1 MNWNYAYTPKIWPS
15 FFTVLLL
22 IALAVYSGR
31 RRNVPGATWLMIVCI
46 IGAAWA
52 TCWGME
58 AAALNLATR
67 IIWVKV
73 QGVLNCPIVT
83 TITCFFLE
91 YAWPGRWLTRRNL
104 ILLSIPCLLVLGL
117 ALTNDL
123 YHLLWLGFTYDDR
136 TIPLRSP
143 INWMFVA
150 YAFVGLELLNVIVF
164 VWLFR
169 RSPQHRWPVVLM
181 LIGQIVGR
189 LAYILDATR
198 VLHSALPI
206 NVLGMDFEFLLYS
219 IGLYGFSIL
228 DPIPLARQ
236 TAIEQLQT
244 GMLVLDPQGRVV
256 SSNPAALAILGLSL
270 KRLLNCSIQELL
282 PAWTQLPRDLQ
293 NAGAD
298 RVEISLGTG
307 PETRCYQLEASALKD
322 WRGLEVGRLL
332 LLQDV
337 TDQRRAQ
344 AQMMEQQKV
353 VAALHERE
361 TLARELHDSLGQ
373 VLGYISLQAQAIR
386 KRAHDGRT
394 DSIETQLTRLAEV
407 AQEAHKDIRE
417 SIINLKTGPVEG
429 WSFFAT
435 LRGHLAGYQEHYGI
449 RAELAI
455 PEGLTEDLFE
465 TGATAQ
471 LLRVI
476 QEALTNTR
484 KHGRASCV
492 QVAFAC
498 EGGRAQIV
506 VADDGCGFDPNQM
519 TEGGES
525 HFGLAFMRERM
536 EQIGGH
542 LRIISQPGAGT
553 RVEIEVPVV
562 KGERRWQDEGL
573 AR

>member
-1 MNWNYAYTPKIWPS
+1 MNWNYAYTPKIWLP

-58 AAALNLATR
+58 AAALDLANK

-73 QGVLNCPIVT
+73 QGVLNCPIIT

-117 ALTNDL
+117 ALTNDR
-123 YHLLWLGFTYDDR
+123 YHLLWLGFVLDDK

-143 INWMFVA
+143 INWMVVV

-164 VWLFR
+164 AWLFR
-169 RSPQHRWPVVLM
+169 HSPQHRWPVALM

-198 VLHSALPI
+198 VLHSGLPI
-206 NVLGMDFEFLLYS
+206 NVLGMDFEFLIYS
-219 IGLYGFSIL
+219 IGLYGFRIL

-236 TAIEQLQT
+236 TTIEQLQT
-244 GMLVLDPQGRVV
+244 GMLVLDPQWRVV
-256 SSNPAALAILGLSL
+256 SANPAASAILGLSL
-270 KRLLNCSIQELL
+270 KRLLNYPIQELI

-293 NAGAD
+293 TAGAD
-298 RVEISLGTG
+298 RMEISLGTG
-307 PETRCYQLEASALKD
+307 PETRCYQLEVSALKD

-344 AQMMEQQKV
+344 ALIAEQQR
-353 VAALHERE
+353 ALAMLQERE
-361 TLARELHDSLGQ
+361 HLARELHDGIGQ
-373 VLGYISLQAQAIR
+373 VLGYVKMQAQSAR
-386 KRAHDGRT
+386 D
-394 DSIETQLTRLAEV
+394 RLALDQKAAADSQLAQLVRV
-407 AQEAHKDIRE
+407 AQDAHADVREYILGAKSAVSGQPGFLSVLREYLKRFSENYDLRAGLIEPPNWSDDVLEA
-417 SIINLKTGPVEG
+417 TVGV
-429 WSFFAT
+429 
-435 LRGHLAGYQEHYGI
+435 
-449 RAELAI
+449 
-455 PEGLTEDLFE
+455 
-465 TGATAQ
+465 Q

-476 QEALTNTR
+476 QEALTNAR
-484 KHGRASCV
+484 KHARAHCV
-492 QVAFAC
+492 QVTIHLD
-498 EGGRAQIV
+498 GKRVQGIV
-506 VADDGCGFDPNQM
+506 QDDGVGFDPALLA
-519 TEGGES
+519 TAEGQKY
-525 HFGLAFMRERM
+525 GLGFMRERA
-536 EQIGGH
+536 EEVGGSVVIH
-542 LRIISQPGAGT
+542 SAPGQGT
-553 RVEIEVPVV
+553 RMVVEVPVRTDTG
-562 KGERRWQDEGL
+562 KG
-573 AR
+573 